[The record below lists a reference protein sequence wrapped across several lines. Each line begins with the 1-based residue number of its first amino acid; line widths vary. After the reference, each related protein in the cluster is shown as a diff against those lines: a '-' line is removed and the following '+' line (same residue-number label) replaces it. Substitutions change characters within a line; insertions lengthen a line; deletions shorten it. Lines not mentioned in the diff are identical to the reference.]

1 MSLNR
6 KVLIL
11 GGSPDQCELVKG
23 FNERGFET
31 YVVDINKNC
40 MASKFAKYF
49 FPISTIDFES
59 LVTLIDNFGIS
70 LITTCSSEKS
80 LQIMAQLNFT
90 FGFNNIMTKEQI
102 TSVTNKGVMKQ
113 KLKANQISTG
123 DFWVLR
129 IEDFE
134 TFKISKFPVIIKPA
148 DSSGGRGVARVVSNE
163 VIEAELLKSLKFS
176 KSKEVIVEVEYT
188 GIEVSVD
195 AIVQKGVVETIL
207 VSQNER
213 WKQDGSIGKFART
226 ISPIL
231 FSRTIQIKIENCVR
245 EIARVFELE
254 NTVFFV
260 QMFVNDDEIS
270 VVELGARIAG
280 GSKIN
285 LVRSAANVDL
295 VDLQIKLQLGERIIV
310 QSIPTTKLYAM
321 NYIYMHPG
329 TFHEIRIAADSS
341 SPINLV
347 DIQSWIPSGT
357 LIENNANGTTRVGYF
372 LVDGVDIQE
381 VNLKTAEIEARL
393 AVLNKDG
400 IDLMVKGI
408 YV

>member
-1 MSLNR
+1 MSLPR

-23 FNERGFET
+23 FNARGFET

-40 MASKFAKYF
+40 MASKFAKHF

-59 LVTLIDNFGIS
+59 LVALIYNFGID

-80 LQIMAQLNFT
+80 LQMVAQLNFA
-90 FGFNNIMTKEQI
+90 FGFNSVMTTEQI
-102 TSVTNKGVMKQ
+102 TNVTNKGAMKQ
-113 KLKANQISTG
+113 KLKANQINTG

-148 DSSGGRGVARVVSNE
+148 DSSGGRGVTRVVSNE
-163 VIEAELLKSLKFS
+163 FMEAELLKSLKFS
-176 KSKEVIVEVEYT
+176 KSKEVIVEVEYM

-213 WKQDGSIGKFART
+213 WKHDGSIGRFART

-231 FSRTIQIKIENCVR
+231 FSRTIQIKIENCLR

-260 QMFVNDDEIS
+260 QMFINGDEIF

-280 GSKIN
+280 GSKID

-295 VDLQIKLQLGERIIV
+295 VDLQIRLQLGERIYGK
-310 QSIPTTKLYAM
+310 SIPSTKLYAM

-347 DIQSWIPSGT
+347 GIQSWIPSGT
-357 LIENNANGTTRVGYF
+357 LIKNNANGTTRVGYF

-381 VNLKTAEIEARL
+381 VNLKTVEIEARL
-393 AVLNKDG
+393 AVLDKDG
-400 IDLMVKGI
+400 IDLMVKDI

>member
-1 MSLNR
+1 
-6 KVLIL
+6 
-11 GGSPDQCELVKG
+11 
-23 FNERGFET
+23 
-31 YVVDINKNC
+31 
-40 MASKFAKYF
+40 
-49 FPISTIDFES
+49 
-59 LVTLIDNFGIS
+59 
-70 LITTCSSEKS
+70 
-80 LQIMAQLNFT
+80 MAQLNFT
-90 FGFNNIMTKEQI
+90 FGFNNIMTEEQI

-163 VIEAELLKSLKFS
+163 VLEAELLKSLKFS

-207 VSQNER
+207 VSRNER

-260 QMFVNDDEIS
+260 QMFVNDDEIF

-285 LVRSAANVDL
+285 LVRSATNVDL

-310 QSIPTTKLYAM
+310 QSIPSTKLYAM

>member
-59 LVTLIDNFGIS
+59 LVTLINNFGIS

-80 LQIMAQLNFT
+80 LKIMAQLNFT

-148 DSSGGRGVARVVSNE
+148 DSSGGRGVTRVVSNE

-310 QSIPTTKLYAM
+310 QSIPSTKLYAM

-400 IDLMVKGI
+400 VDLMVKGI

>member
-80 LQIMAQLNFT
+80 LKIMAQLNFT
-90 FGFNNIMTKEQI
+90 FGFNNIMTIEQI

-113 KLKANQISTG
+113 KLKANEISTG

-148 DSSGGRGVARVVSNE
+148 DSSGGRGVTRVVSNE

-310 QSIPTTKLYAM
+310 QSIPSTKLYAM

-400 IDLMVKGI
+400 VDLMVKGI

>member
-40 MASKFAKYF
+40 MASKIAKYF

-260 QMFVNDDEIS
+260 QMFVNNDEIF

>member
-59 LVTLIDNFGIS
+59 LVTLINNFGIS

-80 LQIMAQLNFT
+80 LKIMAQLNFT

-148 DSSGGRGVARVVSNE
+148 DSSGGRGVTRVVSNE

-207 VSQNER
+207 VSQKMVQSENLQELLV
-213 WKQDGSIGKFART
+213 QF
-226 ISPIL
+226 
-231 FSRTIQIKIENCVR
+231 FS
-245 EIARVFELE
+245 
-254 NTVFFV
+254 
-260 QMFVNDDEIS
+260 
-270 VVELGARIAG
+270 VELFK
-280 GSKIN
+280 SKLKI
-285 LVRSAANVDL
+285 VCV
-295 VDLQIKLQLGERIIV
+295 KLLE
-310 QSIPTTKLYAM
+310 
-321 NYIYMHPG
+321 
-329 TFHEIRIAADSS
+329 
-341 SPINLV
+341 
-347 DIQSWIPSGT
+347 
-357 LIENNANGTTRVGYF
+357 F
-372 LVDGVDIQE
+372 LS
-381 VNLKTAEIEARL
+381 
-393 AVLNKDG
+393 
-400 IDLMVKGI
+400 
-408 YV
+408 